1 MKRLLVMIAA
11 LMACGTLAA
20 QTHTIEGRVTDSSD
34 GTALIGV
41 TIALEGS
48 SVVTISDFSG
58 GYSIAVPFQGQGTR
72 KLTFSYMG
80 YEDKTLTVTPTTTRL
95 DVKLEVGADV
105 IEDVVVVGY
114 GTMKR
119 SDLTGAVA
127 SVDSEDLQRTPV
139 ATIDQA
145 FAGRIAGVTVN
156 ASTGQPG
163 AAAEVRIRGI
173 GTVNNSAPI
182 YVVDGVITEDIGF
195 LNASDIASTEVLKDA
210 SSTAIYGSRGANGV
224 IIVTTKNGAKDRAPQ
239 VSLSAYA
246 GVQNR
251 WNKLDLMGRDE
262 MVQTIIS
269 IAGVTSEKNFYA
281 KQGFQKWL
289 QAYRLGTSPN
299 YPTNLDYSQID
310 TDWQDAVF
318 KANAPI
324 QNYHISVD
332 GGSQRSQYSFSAGYF
347 SQDGTIMG
355 SNYERLTLRLNSSY
369 NVTDWLKV
377 GESVSLIN
385 SSSRWA
391 MNNSSSAGASILSAA
406 LAMAPWDPTHY
417 PEGSV
422 NINGEDM
429 SGRISAGSNFKNVT
443 NPFSMV
449 QHTHPNNQDQRLLG
463 NIYLEA
469 TPLKGLTF
477 RSAVSIDQN
486 TNTSRTFKDKYVYSD
501 YDQSKKNFV
510 SASIGLG
517 KTMFYENTLNY
528 SLESGDHRFSAMIG
542 QTTEEYTYYS
552 IGGSGAT
559 VTNPSENNWYLNQT
573 TEDRSE
579 SSDSAART
587 RRFSLLGRLFYNYG
601 DRYMATVNFRADASS
616 KFPENLWG
624 YFPSMALAWRISEEE
639 FMEDADAIDNLKLRF
654 GWGRIGNDKIS
665 EGAFTQTVH
674 QDHLTFTG
682 YPFGETEELATGA
695 TILTYVNKGG
705 KWETTEQINLG
716 LDFSLWGNKFYGT
729 IDLFERNTYDMLL
742 WVTAPAHVGNRYSPT
757 ANVGTV
763 QNRGIELSL
772 GHSGTFGGG
781 WEYDVNING
790 SVISNKLTKLNGGER
805 VYGSYT
811 ICDEGLPLYSF
822 WGYEY
827 EGIYQSDEEVK
838 QHQWGV
844 ETPGERWGDARYKDQ
859 PTVPVLDEDGNITGY
874 TGDGVINDD
883 DLVAIGNSFP
893 WLTYGANFSLRK
905 SGWDLSLFFQGSYG
919 NQIYNAVRLRT
930 EGNGT
935 EATLSTTM
943 SNVWTKDNTTG
954 TIPNPGA
961 SGSSRNSEASSRFI
975 EDGSYLRLKNLQIG
989 YTLPQSFSK
998 KIGISNCR
1006 LYVTMGNL
1014 LTFTNYSGYDPEV
1027 GGGVDWGNYP
1037 QSRTITFGTNINF

>member
-1 MKRLLVMIAA
+1 MIAA
-11 LMACGTLAA
+11 IVTCGTLAA
-20 QTHTIEGRVTDSSD
+20 QTHKVEGTVTDASD
-34 GTALIGV
+34 GSALIGV
-41 TIALEGS
+41 TVELVGTS
-48 SVVTISDFSG
+48 TVTITDYLG
-58 GYSIAVPFQGQGTR
+58 NYSLSVPFGGASS
-72 KLTFSYMG
+72 KKVTFSYMG
-80 YEDKTLTVTPTTTRL
+80 YNDKTLTVTPSTTRL
-95 DVKLEVGADV
+95 DVKLEMGADV

-239 VSLSAYA
+239 ISLSAYA

-262 MVQTIIS
+262 MAQTIIA
-269 IAGVTSEKNFYA
+269 IEGVASQQNFYN
-281 KQGFQKWL
+281 KHGFLKWL
-289 QAYRLGTSPN
+289 KAYRLGKSPY
-299 YPTNLDYSQID
+299 YPTNLDYSTIE

-324 QNYHISVD
+324 QNYHLSVD
-332 GGSQRSQYSFSAGYF
+332 GGSQNSQYSFSAGYF
-347 SQDGTIMG
+347 TQDGTIIG

-369 NVTDWLKV
+369 NLTKWLKV
-377 GESVSLIN
+377 GESISFIS

-422 NINGEDM
+422 NINGEDL
-429 SGRISAGSNFKNVT
+429 SGAIAAGSNFKNVT

-449 QHTHPNNQDQRLLG
+449 EHTHPNNQDQRLLG

-469 TPLKGLTF
+469 TLLKGLTL
-477 RSAVSIDQN
+477 RSSISIDQ
-486 TNTSRTFKDKYVYSD
+486 TTSLNRTFKDKYLHSD
-501 YDQSKKNFV
+501 YDKMDKNFL
-510 SASIGLG
+510 SSSIGMG
-517 KTMFYENTLNY
+517 RTMFYENTLNY
-528 SLESGDHRFSAMIG
+528 AWERDEHRFTAMVG

-552 IGGSGAT
+552 IGGAGAT
-559 VTNPSENNWYLNQT
+559 ITNPSENNWYLNQT
-573 TEDRSE
+573 TEDKTE
-579 SSDSAART
+579 SGDSVART
-587 RRFSLLGRLFYNYG
+587 RRFSLLGRLFYNYA
-601 DRYMATVNFRADASS
+601 DRYMATINFRADASS
-616 KFPENLWG
+616 KFPEHLWG
-624 YFPSMALAWRISEEE
+624 YFPSMAFAWRLSEEE
-639 FMEDADAIDNLKLRF
+639 FMENADAFDNLKLRF
-654 GWGRIGNDKIS
+654 GWGRIGNDKIA

-682 YPFGETEELATGA
+682 YPFGAAGELATGA
-695 TILTYVNKGG
+695 TVLTYVNSGG
-705 KWETTEQINLG
+705 KWETTEQLNLG
-716 LDFSLWGNKFYGT
+716 LDFSLWNNKFYGT
-729 IDLFERNTYDMLL
+729 VDLFERNTSDMLL
-742 WVTAPAHVGNRYSPT
+742 SVTAPAHVGNRYSPT

-763 QNRGIELSL
+763 QNRGIELTL
-772 GHSGTFGGG
+772 GHSGTIGNG

-790 SVISNKLTKLNGGER
+790 SVISNELTKLNGGER
-805 VYGSYT
+805 VYGAYT

-827 EGIYQSDEEVK
+827 EGIYQSDEEVAE
-838 QHQWGV
+838 HQWAV
-844 ETPGERWGDARYKDQ
+844 TAHSEKWGDARYKDQ
-859 PTVPVLDEDGNITGY
+859 NDDGIINDEDLT
-874 TGDGVINDD
+874 
-883 DLVAIGNSFP
+883 AIGNPFP

-905 SGWDLSLFFQGSYG
+905 SGWDVSLFFQGVYG

-930 EGNGT
+930 EGAGV
-935 EATLSTTM
+935 ESTLSTTM
-943 SNVWTKDNTTG
+943 RNAWTKSNTNG
-954 TIPNPGA
+954 TIPNAGP
-961 SGSSRNSEASSRFI
+961 SGSSRNKEASSRFV
-975 EDGSYLRLKNLQIG
+975 EDGSYLRLKNLQVG
-989 YTLPQSFSK
+989 YTLPQGFSK
-998 KIGISNCR
+998 KIGISSCR

-1014 LTFTNYSGYDPEV
+1014 LTFTNYTGYDPEV

>member
-1 MKRLLVMIAA
+1 MKRFLVMIAA
-11 LMACGTLAA
+11 LLACGTLAA
-20 QTHTIEGRVTDSSD
+20 QTLTIKGSVTDSSD

-48 SVVTISDFSG
+48 SVVTISDFAG
-58 GYSIAVPFQGQGTR
+58 NYSIAVPFQNQSIR

-80 YEDKTLTVTPTTTRL
+80 YNDKTVTVTPATTTV

-145 FAGRIAGVTVN
+145 FAGRIAGVSVN

-239 VSLSAYA
+239 ISLSAYA

-251 WNKLDLMGRDE
+251 WNKLDLMKRDE
-262 MVQTIIS
+262 MAATIIA
-269 IAGVTSEKNFYA
+269 IEGTSSQQAFYN

-289 QAYRLGTSPN
+289 NAYRLGKSPY
-299 YPTNLDYSQID
+299 YPTNLDYSTIE

-324 QNYHISVD
+324 QNYHLSVD
-332 GGSQRSQYSFSAGYF
+332 GGSQNSQYSFSAGYF
-347 SQDGTIMG
+347 TQDGTIIG

-369 NVTDWLKV
+369 NVTKWLKF
-377 GESVSLIN
+377 GESISFIT

-422 NINGEDM
+422 NINGEDL
-429 SGRISAGSNFKNVT
+429 SGEISAGSNFKNVT

-469 TPLKGLTF
+469 TLLKGLTL
-477 RSAVSIDQN
+477 RSAVSIDQ
-486 TNTSRTFKDKYVYSD
+486 TTSLNRTFKDKYIHSD
-501 YDQSKKNFV
+501 YDKMDKNFI
-510 SASIGLG
+510 SSTIGMG
-517 KTMFYENTLNY
+517 RTMFYENTLNY
-528 SLESGDHRFSAMIG
+528 AWERNEHRLSAMIG

-559 VTNPSENNWYLNQT
+559 ITNPSENNWYLNQT
-573 TEDRSE
+573 TEDKTE
-579 SSDSAART
+579 AGDSVART
-587 RRFSLLGRLFYNYG
+587 RRFSLLGRLFYNYD
-601 DRYMATVNFRADASS
+601 DRYMATINFRADASS
-616 KFPENLWG
+616 KFPEHLWG
-624 YFPSMALAWRISEEE
+624 YFPSMAFAWRISEEE
-639 FMEDADAIDNLKLRF
+639 FMDNADAVDNLKLRF
-654 GWGRIGNDKIS
+654 GWGRIGNDKIA

-682 YPFGETEELATGA
+682 YPFGAVSELATGA
-695 TILTYVNKGG
+695 TVLTYVNSGG
-705 KWETTEQINLG
+705 KWETTEQLNLG

-729 IDLFERNTYDMLL
+729 VDLFERNTYDMLL
-742 WVTAPAHVGNRYSPT
+742 SVTAPAHVGNRYSPT

-763 QNRGIELSL
+763 QNRGIELTL
-772 GHSGTFGGG
+772 GHSGVFGNG

-790 SVISNKLTKLNGGER
+790 SVISNELTKLNGGER

-838 QHQWGV
+838 AHQWDI
-844 ETPGERWGDARYKDQ
+844 ENPTEKWGDARYKDR
-859 PTVPVLDEDGNITGY
+859 NS
-874 TGDGVINDD
+874 DGVINDD
-883 DLVAIGNSFP
+883 DLTAIGNAFP

-905 SGWDLSLFFQGSYG
+905 SGWDMSLFFQGVYG
-919 NQIYNAVRLRT
+919 SEIYNAVRLRT
-930 EGNGT
+930 EGAGV
-935 EATLSTTM
+935 ESTLSTSM
-943 SNVWTKDNTTG
+943 RNVWTKNNPTG
-954 TIPNPGA
+954 TIPNAGP
-961 SGSSRNSEASSRFI
+961 SSSPRNKEASSRFV
-975 EDGSYLRLKNLQIG
+975 EDGSYLRLKNLQLG
-989 YTLPQSFSK
+989 YTLPQSFAK
-998 KIGISNCR
+998 KMGISSCR
-1006 LYVTMGNL
+1006 LYVTVSNL
-1014 LTFTNYSGYDPEV
+1014 LTFTNYTGYDPEV

-1037 QSRTITFGTNINF
+1037 QSRTVTFGTNINF

>member
-1 MKRLLVMIAA
+1 MIAA
-11 LMACGTLAA
+11 LVACGTLAA
-20 QTHTIEGRVTDSSD
+20 QTHSIEGTVTDSSD
-34 GTALIGV
+34 GSALIGV
-41 TIALEGS
+41 TVALEGTS
-48 SVVTISDFSG
+48 TVTITDYAGHYTLSVPFSG
-58 GYSIAVPFQGQGTR
+58 GESR
-72 KLTFSYMG
+72 KVTFSYMG
-80 YEDKTLTVTPTTTRL
+80 YNDKTLTVTPTTTRL
-95 DVKLEVGADV
+95 DVKLEMGADV

-182 YVVDGVITEDIGF
+182 YVVDGVITEDIAF

-224 IIVTTKNGAKDRAPQ
+224 IIVTTKNGTKDRAPQ
-239 VSLSAYA
+239 ISLSAYA

-262 MVQTIIS
+262 MAQTIIA
-269 IAGVTSEKNFYA
+269 IEGVAGQQNFYN
-281 KQGFQKWL
+281 QHGFLKWL
-289 QAYRLGTSPN
+289 KAYRLGKSPY
-299 YPTNLDYSQID
+299 YPTNLDYSTIE

-324 QNYHISVD
+324 QNYHLSVD
-332 GGSQRSQYSFSAGYF
+332 GGSQNSQYSFSAGYF
-347 SQDGTIMG
+347 TQDGTIIG

-369 NVTDWLKV
+369 NLTKWLKV
-377 GESVSLIN
+377 GESISFIS

-422 NINGEDM
+422 NINGEDL
-429 SGRISAGSNFKNVT
+429 SGAIAAGSNFKNVT

-449 QHTHPNNQDQRLLG
+449 EHTHPNNQDQRLLG

-469 TPLKGLTF
+469 TLLEGLTL
-477 RSAVSIDQN
+477 RSSISIDQ
-486 TNTSRTFKDKYVYSD
+486 TTSLNRSFKDKYIHSD
-501 YDQSKKNFV
+501 YDKMDKNFL
-510 SASIGLG
+510 SSSIGQG
-517 KTMFYENTLNY
+517 RTMFYENTLNY
-528 SLESGDHRFSAMIG
+528 AWERDEHRFTAMVG

-552 IGGSGAT
+552 IGGAGAT
-559 VTNPSENNWYLNQT
+559 ITNPSENNWYLNQT
-573 TEDRSE
+573 TEDKTE
-579 SSDSAART
+579 SGDSVART
-587 RRFSLLGRLFYNYG
+587 RRFSLLGRLFYNYA
-601 DRYMATVNFRADASS
+601 DRYMATINFRADASS
-616 KFPENLWG
+616 KFPEHLWG
-624 YFPSMALAWRISEEE
+624 YFPSMAFAWRLSEEE
-639 FMEDADAIDNLKLRF
+639 FMENADAFDNLKLRF
-654 GWGRIGNDKIS
+654 GWGRIGNDKIA

-682 YPFGETEELATGA
+682 YPFGAAGELATGA
-695 TILTYVNKGG
+695 TILTYVNNGG
-705 KWETTEQINLG
+705 KWETTEQLNLG
-716 LDFSLWGNKFYGT
+716 LDFSLWNNKFYGT
-729 IDLFERNTYDMLL
+729 VDIFERNTYDMLL
-742 WVTAPAHVGNRYSPT
+742 SVTAPAHVGNRYSPT

-763 QNRGIELSL
+763 QNRGIELTL
-772 GHSGTFGGG
+772 GHSGTIGNG

-790 SVISNKLTKLNGGER
+790 SVISNELTKLNGGER
-805 VYGSYT
+805 VYGAYT

-827 EGIYQSDEEVK
+827 EGIYQSNEEVAE
-838 QHQWGV
+838 HQWAV
-844 ETPGERWGDARYKDQ
+844 TAHSEKWGDARYKDQ
-859 PTVPVLDEDGNITGY
+859 NNDGL
-874 TGDGVINDD
+874 INND
-883 DLVAIGNSFP
+883 DLVAIGNPFP

-905 SGWDLSLFFQGSYG
+905 SGWDVSLFFQGVYG
-919 NQIYNAVRLRT
+919 NEIYNAVRLRT
-930 EGNGT
+930 EGAGV
-935 EATLSTTM
+935 ESTLSTTM
-943 SNVWTKDNTTG
+943 RNAWTKSNTNG
-954 TIPNPGA
+954 TIPNAGP
-961 SGSSRNSEASSRFI
+961 SGSSRNKEASSRFV
-975 EDGSYLRLKNLQIG
+975 EDGSYLRLKNLQVG
-989 YTLPQSFSK
+989 YTLPQTFSK
-998 KIGISNCR
+998 KIGISSCR

-1014 LTFTNYSGYDPEV
+1014 LTFTNYTGYDPEV

>member
-1 MKRLLVMIAA
+1 MKRLLVLIAA
-11 LMACGTLAA
+11 LVACGTLAA
-20 QTHTIEGRVTDSSD
+20 QTHSIEGTVTDSSD
-34 GTALIGV
+34 GSALIGV
-41 TIALEGS
+41 TVALEGTS
-48 SVVTISDFSG
+48 TVTITDYAGHYTLSVPFSG
-58 GYSIAVPFQGQGTR
+58 GESR
-72 KLTFSYMG
+72 KVTFSYMG
-80 YEDKTLTVTPTTTRL
+80 YNDKTLTVTPTTTRL
-95 DVKLEVGADV
+95 DVKLEMGADV

-182 YVVDGVITEDIGF
+182 YVVDGVITEDIAF

-224 IIVTTKNGAKDRAPQ
+224 IIVTTKNGTKDRAPQ
-239 VSLSAYA
+239 ISLSAYA

-262 MVQTIIS
+262 MAQTIIA
-269 IAGVTSEKNFYA
+269 IEGVAGQQNFYN
-281 KQGFQKWL
+281 QHGFLKWL
-289 QAYRLGTSPN
+289 KAYRLGKSPY
-299 YPTNLDYSQID
+299 YPTNLDYSTIE

-324 QNYHISVD
+324 QNYHLSVD
-332 GGSQRSQYSFSAGYF
+332 GGSQNSQYSFSAGYF
-347 SQDGTIMG
+347 TQDGTIIG

-369 NVTDWLKV
+369 NLTKWLKV
-377 GESVSLIN
+377 GESISFIS

-422 NINGEDM
+422 NINGEDL
-429 SGRISAGSNFKNVT
+429 SGAIAAGSNFKNVT

-449 QHTHPNNQDQRLLG
+449 EHTHPNNQDQRLLG

-469 TPLKGLTF
+469 TLLEGLTL
-477 RSAVSIDQN
+477 RSSISIDQ
-486 TNTSRTFKDKYVYSD
+486 TTSLNRSFKDKYIHSD
-501 YDQSKKNFV
+501 YDKMDKNFL
-510 SASIGLG
+510 SSSIGQG
-517 KTMFYENTLNY
+517 RTMFYENTLNY
-528 SLESGDHRFSAMIG
+528 AWERDEHRFTAMVG

-552 IGGSGAT
+552 IGGAGAT
-559 VTNPSENNWYLNQT
+559 ITNPSENNWYLNQT
-573 TEDRSE
+573 TEDKTE
-579 SSDSAART
+579 SGDSVART
-587 RRFSLLGRLFYNYG
+587 RRFSLLGRLFYNYA
-601 DRYMATVNFRADASS
+601 DRYMATINFRADASS
-616 KFPENLWG
+616 KFPEHLWG
-624 YFPSMALAWRISEEE
+624 YFPSMAFAWRLSEEE
-639 FMEDADAIDNLKLRF
+639 FMENADAFDNLKLRF
-654 GWGRIGNDKIS
+654 GWGRIGNDKIA

-682 YPFGETEELATGA
+682 YPFGAAGELATGA
-695 TILTYVNKGG
+695 TILTYVNNGG
-705 KWETTEQINLG
+705 KWETTEQLNLG
-716 LDFSLWGNKFYGT
+716 LDFSLWNNKFYGT
-729 IDLFERNTYDMLL
+729 VDIFERNTYDMLL
-742 WVTAPAHVGNRYSPT
+742 SVTAPAHVGNRYSPT

-763 QNRGIELSL
+763 QNRGIELTL
-772 GHSGTFGGG
+772 GHSGTIGNG

-790 SVISNKLTKLNGGER
+790 SVISNELTKLNGGER
-805 VYGSYT
+805 VYGAYT

-827 EGIYQSDEEVK
+827 EGIYQSNEEVAE
-838 QHQWGV
+838 HQWAV
-844 ETPGERWGDARYKDQ
+844 TAHSEKWGDARYKDQ
-859 PTVPVLDEDGNITGY
+859 NNDGL
-874 TGDGVINDD
+874 INND
-883 DLVAIGNSFP
+883 DLVAIGNPFP

-905 SGWDLSLFFQGSYG
+905 SGWDVSLFFQGVYG
-919 NQIYNAVRLRT
+919 NEIYNAVRLRT
-930 EGNGT
+930 EGAGV
-935 EATLSTTM
+935 ESTLSTTM
-943 SNVWTKDNTTG
+943 RNAWTKSNTNG
-954 TIPNPGA
+954 TIPNAGP
-961 SGSSRNSEASSRFI
+961 SGSSRNKEASSRFV
-975 EDGSYLRLKNLQIG
+975 EDGSYLRLKNLQVG
-989 YTLPQSFSK
+989 YTLPQTFSK
-998 KIGISNCR
+998 KIGISSCR

-1014 LTFTNYSGYDPEV
+1014 LTFTNYTGYDPEV

>member
-1 MKRLLVMIAA
+1 MIAA
-11 LMACGTLAA
+11 LVTCGTLAA
-20 QTHTIEGRVTDSSD
+20 QTHKVEGTVTDASD
-34 GTALIGV
+34 GSALIGV
-41 TIALEGS
+41 TVELVGTS
-48 SVVTISDFSG
+48 TVTITDYMG
-58 GYSIAVPFQGQGTR
+58 NYSLSVPFGGASS
-72 KLTFSYMG
+72 KKITFSYMG
-80 YEDKTLTVTPTTTRL
+80 YNDKTLTVTPSTTRL
-95 DVKLEVGADV
+95 DVKLEMGADV

-182 YVVDGVITEDIGF
+182 YVVDGVITEDIAF

-239 VSLSAYA
+239 ISLSAYA

-262 MVQTIIS
+262 MAQTIIA
-269 IAGVTSEKNFYA
+269 IEGVASQQTFYN
-281 KQGFQKWL
+281 KHGFQKWL
-289 QAYRLGTSPN
+289 AAYRLGKSPY
-299 YPTNLDYSQID
+299 YPTNLDYSTIE

-324 QNYHISVD
+324 QNYHLSVD
-332 GGSQRSQYSFSAGYF
+332 GGSQNSQYSFSAGYF
-347 SQDGTIMG
+347 TQDGTIIG
-355 SNYERLTLRLNSSY
+355 SNYERLTLRLNSQY
-369 NVTDWLKV
+369 NLTKWLKV
-377 GESVSLIN
+377 GESISFIT

-422 NINGEDM
+422 NVDGKDLSGE
-429 SGRISAGSNFKNVT
+429 ISAGSNFKNVT

-449 QHTHPNNQDQRLLG
+449 EHTHPNNQDQRLLG

-469 TPLKGLTF
+469 TLLKGLTL
-477 RSAVSIDQN
+477 RSAVSLDQ
-486 TNTSRTFKDKYVYSD
+486 TTSFNRSFKDKYTHSD
-501 YDQSKKNFV
+501 YDKMDKNFV
-510 SASIGLG
+510 SSSIGQG
-517 KTMFYENTLNY
+517 RTMFYENTLNY
-528 SLESGDHRFSAMIG
+528 AWESGDHRLSAMVG

-559 VTNPSENNWYLNQT
+559 ITNPSENNWYLNQT
-573 TEDRSE
+573 TEDKTE
-579 SSDSAART
+579 SGDSVART
-587 RRFSLLGRLFYNYG
+587 RRFSLLGRLFYNYA
-601 DRYMATVNFRADASS
+601 DRYMATINFRADASS
-616 KFPENLWG
+616 KFPEHLWG
-624 YFPSMALAWRISEEE
+624 YFPSMAFAWRLSEEE
-639 FMEDADAIDNLKLRF
+639 FMENADAFDNLKLRF
-654 GWGRIGNDKIS
+654 GWGRIGNDKIA

-682 YPFGETEELATGA
+682 YPFGVPGELATGA
-695 TILTYVNKGG
+695 TILTYVNSGG
-705 KWETTEQINLG
+705 KWETTEQLNLG
-716 LDFSLWGNKFYGT
+716 LDFSLWNNKFYGT

-742 WVTAPAHVGNRYSPT
+742 SVTAPAHVGNRYSPT

-763 QNRGIELSL
+763 QNRGIEVTF
-772 GHSGTFGGG
+772 GHSGTIGNG

-790 SVISNKLTKLNGGER
+790 SVISNELTKLNGGER
-805 VYGSYT
+805 VYGAYT

-822 WGYEY
+822 WGYQY

-844 ETPGERWGDARYKDQ
+844 ETASEHWGDARYKDQ
-859 PTVPVLDEDGNITGY
+859 NS
-874 TGDGVINDD
+874 DGVINDD
-883 DLVAIGNSFP
+883 DLVAIGNPFP

-905 SGWDLSLFFQGSYG
+905 SGWDVSLFFQGVYG

-930 EGNGT
+930 EGAGV
-935 EATLSTTM
+935 ESTLSTTM
-943 SNVWTKDNTTG
+943 RNVWTKSNTNG
-954 TIPNPGA
+954 TIPNAGP
-961 SGSSRNSEASSRFI
+961 SGSSRNKESSSRFV
-975 EDGSYLRLKNLQIG
+975 EDGSYLRLKNVQVG
-989 YTLPQSFSK
+989 YTLPQNFSK
-998 KIGISNCR
+998 KIGIASCR
-1006 LYVTMGNL
+1006 LYVTVGNL
-1014 LTFTNYSGYDPEV
+1014 LTFTNYTGYDPEV

-1037 QSRTITFGTNINF
+1037 QSRTVTFGTNINF

>member
-1 MKRLLVMIAA
+1 MTFVAIVSCGALLAQSHKVEGTVIDAA
-11 LMACGTLAA
+11 
-20 QTHTIEGRVTDSSD
+20 D

-41 TIALEGS
+41 TITLDNSNVGTTTDVNGS
-48 SVVTISDFSG
+48 YELTI
-58 GYSIAVPFQGQGTR
+58 PFDGVQSRT
-72 KLTFSYMG
+72 LTFSYMG
-80 YEDKTLTVTPTTTRL
+80 YQDHKATLTPSMSRL
-95 DVKLEVGADV
+95 DVKLTMSAEA

-156 ASTGQPG
+156 SSTGQPG

-173 GTVNNSAPI
+173 GTVNNAAPI

-195 LNASDIASTEVLKDA
+195 LSPNDIISTEVLKDA

-224 IIVTTKNGAKDRAPQ
+224 IIVTTKSGAKDRAPQ

-262 MVQTIIS
+262 MAQTIIA
-269 IAGVTSEKNFYA
+269 IGGVASEKSFYE
-281 KQGFQKWL
+281 KHGFYKWL
-289 QAYRLGTSPN
+289 KAYRLGKSPY
-299 YPTNLDYSQID
+299 YPSNLDYSTVE
-310 TDWQDAVF
+310 TDWQDEVF

-324 QNYHISVD
+324 QNYHLSVD

-347 SQDGTIMG
+347 TQQGTIIG
-355 SNYERLTLRLNSSY
+355 SDYERLTLRLNSQY
-369 NVTDWLKV
+369 EVTDWLKF
-377 GESVSLIN
+377 GENLSLVT

-422 NINGEDM
+422 NVDGKDLSGE
-429 SGRISAGSNFKNVT
+429 ISAGSNFKNVV

-449 QHTHPNNQDQRLLG
+449 THSHPNSQDQRWVG
-463 NIYLEA
+463 NIFLEA
-469 TPLKGLTF
+469 TLLKGLTF
-477 RSAVSIDQN
+477 RSSVSMDQLA
-486 TNTSRTFKDKYVYSD
+486 NTSRTFQEKYLHSD
-501 YDQSKKNFV
+501 YDKADKNFI
-510 SASIGLG
+510 SSNMSQSRN
-517 KTMFYENTLNY
+517 MFYENILTYAYEKDL
-528 SLESGDHRFSAMIG
+528 HRFSAMVG
-542 QTTEEYTYYS
+542 QTTEEFTYYS
-552 IGGSGAT
+552 IGGAGASIA
-559 VTNPSENNWYLNQT
+559 NPTENNWYLNQA
-573 TEDRSE
+573 TEDKTE
-579 SSDSAART
+579 SGDSASRT
-587 RRFSLLGRLFYNYG
+587 RRFSLLGRLFYNYD
-601 DRYMATVNFRADASS
+601 DRYMATINFRADASS

-624 YFPSMALAWRISEEE
+624 YFPSMALAWRVSEEA
-639 FMEDADAIDNLKLRF
+639 FMEDVEAIDNLKVRF
-654 GWGRIGNDKIS
+654 GWGRIGNDKIAD
-665 EGAFTQTVH
+665 GAFIQSVFSSSN
-674 QDHLTFTG
+674 TFTG
-682 YPFGETEELATGA
+682 YPFGPTQDLATGS
-695 TILTYVNKGG
+695 TILTYVNNGG
-705 KWETTEQINLG
+705 RWEGTEQLNLG
-716 LDFSLWGNKFYGT
+716 VDFSLWTNALYGT
-729 IDLFERNTYDMLL
+729 VDIFRRDTYDMLL
-742 WVTAPAHVGNRYSPT
+742 SVTAPAHVGNRYAAT

-763 QNRGIELSL
+763 RNQGVELTL
-772 GHSGTFGGG
+772 GHSGTFGND

-790 SVISNKLTKLNGGER
+790 SIISNELTRLNGGER

-838 QHQWGV
+838 VHQWAV
-844 ETPGERWGDARYKDQ
+844 EAVTEHAGDARYKD
-859 PTVPVLDEDGNITGY
+859 LN
-874 TGDGVINDD
+874 GDGIINDD
-883 DLVAIGNSFP
+883 DLTAIGSAFP

-905 SGWDLSLFFQGSYG
+905 GGFDVSLFFQGVYG

-930 EGNGT
+930 EGDGT
-935 EATLSTTM
+935 QSTLSTTM
-943 SNVWTKDNTTG
+943 RNVWSKENPSG

-961 SGSSRNSEASSRFI
+961 SGSSRNFESSDRYV
-975 EDGSYLRLKNLQIG
+975 ENGNYLRLKNFQVG
-989 YTLPQSFSK
+989 YTLPSDWCSK
-998 KIGISNCR
+998 VGIGSCR
-1006 LYVTMGNL
+1006 IYITSSNL
-1014 LTFTNYSGYDPEV
+1014 LTFTPYTGYDPEV

-1037 QSRTITFGTNINF
+1037 QSRTITLGTNINF